1 MKSLASLKTSLNS
14 ALGFRITPLRLWRG
28 RSSGKSVRRYG
39 RSPLVLLLMAVGC
52 WQGEIR
58 PAIAAD
64 RIVLDAQAIRAELS
78 IEELTAFAQGQ
89 PAEGNFRR
97 ILDTLNA
104 ETQADLRRRLNT
116 PLWQQLGLG
125 DRLNAN
131 SAAHL
136 LNEPMAQMLLQA
148 AGRVIRPSP
157 NENGAIAI
165 QRTLLA
171 GAEDPDGLTTLEA
184 IQSFPSDQ
192 IYLNLV
198 DLASSV
204 ANVSR
209 QIAVSKALLN
219 DIAAQSA
226 REAAQS
232 PNTLGIHND
241 LVRPGPYAVTRIT
254 LDLRDVQRD
263 RPVPTNLFIPLS
275 NFTSQSPRP
284 VLMISHGLGSTREEF
299 TKLAEFMASK
309 GYAVAVPEHVGS
321 NEARKQAFME
331 GNATDLFDVNEFVNR
346 PRDLQFVLNALEQWQ
361 AGPNG
366 QGLNLE
372 RVGVLG
378 HSFGG
383 YTALAVGGATLD
395 FENLARDC
403 QADQRR
409 LNLSLLLQ
417 CRALELPRP
426 ADKTVYS
433 FRDRRVAAV
442 LVANP
447 VSGSIFGST
456 GMATL
461 ETPVAILG
469 GSLDF
474 VTPVLWEQAYPFQFI
489 PSEHKYFALF
499 SGRSHQND
507 GGDLTL
513 MANTIMPS
521 FNDLVDP
528 PLDVFADYARTVIT
542 AFAQAYVVG
551 QPEFT
556 RYLQPSFAQSISRP
570 PNELFVLQT
579 IESPTLDQA
588 IELLQST
595 PPQSPR

>member
-1 MKSLASLKTSLNS
+1 MRSLESLKASCRTALRSLTVP
-14 ALGFRITPLRLWRG
+14 LGLRGKRLGG
-28 RSSGKSVRRYG
+28 RTADQSR
-39 RSPLVLLLMAVGC
+39 RSPLVFLLIVAGC
-52 WQGEIR
+52 WQGEINR
-58 PAIAAD
+58 AIAAD
-64 RIVLDAQAIRAELS
+64 RIVLDAQAITAELS
-78 IEELTAFAQGQ
+78 LDEVAAFAQGQ

-97 ILDTLNA
+97 ILNTLNA

-116 PLWQQLGLG
+116 PLWQQLGLS
-125 DRLNAN
+125 DRLDAD

-157 NENGAIAI
+157 DENGAIAI
-165 QRTLLA
+165 QTTLLA

-184 IQSFPSDQ
+184 IQAFPSDQ
-192 IYLNLV
+192 IYLNLA
-198 DLASSV
+198 DLAGSV
-204 ANVSR
+204 VNVSR
-209 QIAVSKALLN
+209 QISASKALLN

-226 REAAQS
+226 REAAGT
-232 PNTLGIHND
+232 PNTLGVHND

-254 LDLRDVQRD
+254 LDLKDVQRD
-263 RPVPTNLFIPLS
+263 RSVPTNLFIPLS
-275 NFTSQSPRP
+275 NFTRDSPRP
-284 VLMISHGLGSTREEF
+284 VLIISHGLGSTREEF
-299 TKLAEFMASK
+299 TNLAEFMASK

-321 NEARKQAFME
+321 NEDRQQAFIHGE
-331 GNATDLFDVNEFVNR
+331 VTDLFDVNEFVNR
-346 PRDLQFVLNALEQWQ
+346 PRDIQFVLNALEQWQ

-395 FENLARDC
+395 FDNLARDC
-403 QADQRR
+403 QANQRR

-417 CRALELPRP
+417 CRALELPRS
-426 ADKTVYS
+426 ADTTAYS

-447 VSGSIFGST
+447 VSGSVFGAN
-456 GMATL
+456 GIATL
-461 ETPVAILG
+461 DTPVAILG

-489 PSEHKYFALF
+489 PRTDKYFALF

-507 GGDLTL
+507 GSDLAL
-513 MANTIMPS
+513 MANTLMPS
-521 FNDLVDP
+521 FDDLVDP
-528 PLDVFADYARTVIT
+528 PLDVFTDYARTVIT

-556 RYLQPSFAQSISRP
+556 RYLQPSFAQAISRP

-579 IESPTLDQA
+579 IESPTLDKA
-588 IELLQST
+588 IQSLQNT
-595 PPQSPR
+595 PSQ